1 MMERSDIMRNRDI
14 SESKITGGLSETGK
28 RRCPMLYKE
37 LIELFDMLDS
47 ASASGSEVVEY
58 FKSIDPM
65 CQAET
70 YPLTGPKGHTDMVR
84 ILIPGKNGKARGGS
98 ARTIG
103 ILGRLGGLGA
113 RPDQIGFVSD
123 GDGALTALAAAAK
136 LLRMQAKGDY
146 LEGDVFI
153 STHVCPDAPTIPHEP
168 VPFMNSPV
176 ETWQVNQEEVT
187 DSLDAV
193 LVVDTTKGN
202 RIINHR
208 GFAISPTVCQG
219 YILRVSEDLLDVM
232 QTTTGK
238 LPYVF
243 ALTQQDITP
252 YGNGIFHLNSILQPA
267 TATKAPVVGV
277 AITTETVVAGC
288 ATGAMHLDDMD
299 EAARF
304 MIEAAKAFGK
314 GKLDFLDEEEFARIK
329 DLYGSMEHFQTL
341 GKKKEEA

>member
-1 MMERSDIMRNRDI
+1 
-14 SESKITGGLSETGK
+14 
-28 RRCPMLYKE
+28 MLYKE

-58 FKSIDPM
+58 FRSIDPM
-65 CQAET
+65 CQVET
-70 YPLTGPKGHTDMVR
+70 YPLEGPKGHTDMVR
-84 ILIPGKNGKARGGS
+84 ILIPGKNGKSKGGN
-98 ARTIG
+98 AGTIG

-113 RPDQIGFVSD
+113 RPEQIGFVSD
-123 GDGALTALAAAAK
+123 GDGALTALAVAAK
-136 LLRMQAKGDY
+136 LLRMQAKGDF
-146 LEGDVFI
+146 LEGDVFV
-153 STHVCPDAPTIPHEP
+153 STHVCPDAPTAPHEP

-176 ETWQVNQEEVT
+176 ETWQVNKEEVT
-187 DSLDAV
+187 DDLDAV

-232 QTTTGK
+232 QMTTGK

-277 AITTETVVAGC
+277 AITTETTVAGC
-288 ATGAMHLDDMD
+288 ATGATHMEDLD

-304 MIEAAKAFGK
+304 MIESAKAFGR
-314 GKLDFLDEEEFARIK
+314 GKLSFLDKEEFARIK
-329 DLYGSMEHFQTL
+329 ELYGSMENFQTL
-341 GKKKEEA
+341 GKKSEET